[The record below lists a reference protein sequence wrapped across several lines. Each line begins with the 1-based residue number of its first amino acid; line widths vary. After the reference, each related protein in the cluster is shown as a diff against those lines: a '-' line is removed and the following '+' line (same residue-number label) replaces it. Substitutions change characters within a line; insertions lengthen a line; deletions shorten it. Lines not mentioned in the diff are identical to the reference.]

1 MGFVARKN
9 PLGNKTLPAVLIRE
23 IFVNGPSSRGYLQAV
38 AIDCEK
44 L

>member
-9 PLGNKTLPAVLIRE
+9 LLGNKTLPAVLIRE
-23 IFVNGPSSRGYLQAV
+23 IFINRPNNRGYLQAV
-38 AIDCEK
+38 AINCEK